1 MSLLDD
7 LTNSIALKG
16 IGAHSASK
24 AAISHIH
31 HEKCKYCSKTIEVVA
46 THVGKTSTEQIFRCG
61 HARIIKNV
69 VADPGKLDVT
79 FFDGAQPYPYQK
91 EVVARTEKS
100 NFRALWRLEQR
111 LGKTV
116 CALLALKAHP
126 ELLPVIIVCKASIKM
141 QWFMEI
147 MDRLDD
153 IPQVIN
159 GGNELP
165 VLDIV
170 IISIDT
176 LGRAKWVSD
185 EAVTRK
191 YKTIIIDEC
200 QSIKNHDAGRT
211 NAFRKLCMR
220 SQVVA
225 REYTPNLPTRLRV
238 QQMAQNLMDYHGVSG
253 RFALNFEK
261 LQQNKLGLCECYS
274 DKDGIIRGTITI
286 DKRHAENDKESD
298 VLETILHE
306 IAHAITPGAGHK
318 DIWKDTSKAIGGD
331 DNTFSSWCSGTEKV
345 TEEFNKPLNII
356 ALSGTPIKN
365 HAGEYFPILNILHP
379 ELFPYRAPFIQDWCE
394 WYSDAYGKK
403 LGGIKKWRMEEF
415 KRLTDPFIF
424 NYTREQVAPDL
435 PTINRQP
442 LFVEIENKA
451 VRKAYGEALE
461 EFLDAEEDEDISTLS
476 VIGRLAKLRHIV
488 GFAKI
493 IPIKE
498 YVDEFMENFDGE
510 KNLVVFV
517 HHKDVGEH
525 LKMKLERE
533 GHRVLTFTSDL
544 NGNQRFAVIQ
554 EFNKATGTI
563 LIASTGAAGE
573 GVTIKNCNDI
583 IIAERQWNPATEE
596 QAEAR
601 SIHKETKDSKINVV
615 YVTAIGTIDE
625 MLASIVGRKRA
636 AINSVLSGDT
646 SIPWDADSILKELT
660 AELRRKGKNAWKA

>member
-1 MSLLDD
+1 MSLLED

-46 THVGKTSTEQIFRCG
+46 THVGKTSTEQIFKCG

-126 ELLPVIIVCKASIKM
+126 ELMPVIIVCKASIKM

-185 EAVTRK
+185 ESVTGK
-191 YKTIIIDEC
+191 YRTIIIDEC

-211 NAFRKLCMR
+211 NAFRKL
-220 SQVVA
+220 
-225 REYTPNLPTRLRV
+225 
-238 QQMAQNLMDYHGVSG
+238 
-253 RFALNFEK
+253 
-261 LQQNKLGLCECYS
+261 
-274 DKDGIIRGTITI
+274 
-286 DKRHAENDKESD
+286 
-298 VLETILHE
+298 
-306 IAHAITPGAGHK
+306 
-318 DIWKDTSKAIGGD
+318 
-331 DNTFSSWCSGTEKV
+331 TFGKV
-345 TEEFNKPLNII
+345 NVI

-394 WYSDAYGKK
+394 WYQDGYGKK

-442 LFVEIENKA
+442 LFVEIENKD
-451 VRKAYGEALE
+451 VRKAYGKALE
-461 EFLDAEEDEDISTLS
+461 EFLDAEEEEDTSSIS

-498 YVDEFMENFDGE
+498 YVDEFMENFDRE
-510 KNLVVFV
+510 RNLVVFV

-533 GHRVLTFTSDL
+533 GHKVLTFTSDL

-554 EFNKATGTI
+554 AFNQATGTI

-573 GVTIKNCNDI
+573 GVTIKNCNDVI
-583 IIAERQWNPATEE
+583 MAERQWNPASEE

-601 SIHKETKDSKINVV
+601 PIHKETKDTKINVV
-615 YVTAIGTIDE
+615 YVTAVGTIDE
-625 MLASIVGRKRA
+625 MLANIVGRKRA